1 MPTDN
6 DARAELRLAN
16 EHRAADIKRKL
27 ADIDRRLR
35 VLVRRRHPERDDRRT
50 GRRNA
55 SINRGASW
63 PRTARD

>member
-27 ADIDRRLR
+27 AKFDRRLGFPNC
-35 VLVRRRHPERDDRRT
+35 VVRRRHPERDDRRT
-50 GRRNA
+50 GR
-55 SINRGASW
+55 
-63 PRTARD
+63 PQAR

>member
-1 MPTDN
+1 LGVSQEEAAMPTDN

-35 VLVRRRHPERDDRRT
+35 VLEDRLFVDDILNATIGEPEGERP
-50 GRRNA
+50 A
-55 SINRGASW
+55 
-63 PRTARD
+63 

>member
-35 VLVRRRHPERDDRRT
+35 VLEDRLASTTIGEPEGERP
-50 GRRNA
+50 A
-55 SINRGASW
+55 
-63 PRTARD
+63 